1 MYSTPKA
8 SVSRQAASTS
18 SVHWGSCSRRGLDE
32 AARPQVIELGPDVE
46 VAPAVALRET
56 RQVAP
61 GDAPLLALHRD
72 RHHVQGVGEHP
83 DLALHVDAAE
93 LLADLLGGPREAL
106 VEPGQEPRRPEAALQ
121 AGQEDL
127 GRGGRHGAI
136 IEQPGAAGASW
147 LGQRAS
153 EARRGKIRAKLPPQ
167 RIGKYEVVG
176 KIGQG
181 AMGEV
186 FRAHDPVLNRDV
198 AIKRISAGLDTD
210 EMVRKRFQR
219 EAQSAALLSHPNIIT
234 VYELGFEGEQ
244 LFMAMELLDGI
255 DLKHVLTG
263 RKMTLDEKLE
273 VVEQICEGLAFAHAH
288 EIVHRDLKPANI
300 HVLPSGKV
308 KIMDFGLARLSGSEM
323 TSTGMVM
330 GTPHYMSP
338 EQVRGAKADAR
349 SDVFA
354 LGCVLYEILTGR
366 KPFDAESMHA
376 VLFKIMQEEPVPL
389 REAAPGTP
397 EALVQVVDRALA
409 KNPAERFENAGD
421 MLVGIRQAQ
430 QAVAAGRGH
439 ERVPGLERPPA
450 GPPPP
455 GAGRAPAR
463 ERSHASAVP
472 RNTVPPAT
480 APGSHWPLLLGLGL
494 ALAAVLGG
502 AWALRGYVLGG
513 PATPPAP
520 PAGVSQLAQRAID
533 SQVELARRKLEAGE
547 LADAVRQAEGALKL
561 DPQNASARQVL
572 DEAAATLR
580 RIDEALAAVR
590 AAGTDRERLARR
602 GPRPDGARPGPSRG
616 REGCDRRRQRVPPE
630 GRGGP
635 PARAAGAAGGRGR
648 PAPSAARLRRGGR
661 SRAPGRPGPGLRP
674 GRLGG
679 PPLPGG
685 PRAIRAGRAR
695 LPPVAVISSDPRTA
709 SAWYD
714 SANSPEGPAGR
725 GRPGRGLAEV
735 AGP

>member
-1 MYSTPKA
+1 M
-8 SVSRQAASTS
+8 
-18 SVHWGSCSRRGLDE
+18 H
-32 AARPQVIELGPDVE
+32 
-46 VAPAVALRET
+46 
-56 RQVAP
+56 
-61 GDAPLLALHRD
+61 
-72 RHHVQGVGEHP
+72 
-83 DLALHVDAAE
+83 
-93 LLADLLGGPREAL
+93 
-106 VEPGQEPRRPEAALQ
+106 
-121 AGQEDL
+121 
-127 GRGGRHGAI
+127 
-136 IEQPGAAGASW
+136 
-147 LGQRAS
+147 
-153 EARRGKIRAKLPPQ
+153 PQ

-244 LFMAMELLDGI
+244 LFMAMELLDGT
-255 DLKHVLTG
+255 DLKHVLTS
-263 RKMTLDEKLE
+263 RKLTLDDKLG

-354 LGCVLYEILTGR
+354 LGCVLYEIITGR

-376 VLFKIMQEEPVPL
+376 VLFKIMQEEPAPL

-409 KNPAERFENAGD
+409 KNPVERFENASE
-421 MLVGIRQAQ
+421 MLAGIRQAQ

-439 ERVPGLERPPA
+439 ERVPTLERPPA
-450 GPPPP
+450 AAPPREP
-455 GAGRAPAR
+455 GRAPAR
-463 ERSHASAVP
+463 ERSHASGVP
-472 RNTVPPAT
+472 RNTVPPT
-480 APGSHWPLLLGLGL
+480 GPGRRWALLVGLGL
-494 ALAAVLGG
+494 ALLAVLGG

-513 PATPPAP
+513 PATPASAP
-520 PAGVSQLAQRAID
+520 PEVSRLAQRAID

-547 LADAVRQAEGALKL
+547 FADAVRQAEGALKI
-561 DPQNASARQVL
+561 DPQNAAARQLL
-572 DEAAATLR
+572 DEAAVTLG
-580 RIDEALAAVR
+580 RIDEALGAVR
-590 AAGTDRERLARR
+590 AAGADRERLAQAALDLMALDPGHPEAEKAASAAGSAFRPRADEARR
-602 GPRPDGARPGPSRG
+602 LAQQARKAAEEKGAERTPAFS
-616 REGCDRRRQRVPPE
+616 EGADLVRQGDQALASGQNATAARRFLEARRQFE
-630 GRGGP
+630 
-635 PARAAGAAGGRGR
+635 
-648 PAPSAARLRRGGR
+648 
-661 SRAPGRPGPGLRP
+661 
-674 GRLGG
+674 
-679 PPLPGG
+679 
-685 PRAIRAGRAR
+685 RAR
-695 LPPVAVISSDPRTA
+695 RA
-709 SAWYD
+709 S
-714 SANSPEGPAGR
+714 R
-725 GRPGRGLAEV
+725 
-735 AGP
+735 

>member
-1 MYSTPKA
+1 
-8 SVSRQAASTS
+8 
-18 SVHWGSCSRRGLDE
+18 
-32 AARPQVIELGPDVE
+32 
-46 VAPAVALRET
+46 
-56 RQVAP
+56 
-61 GDAPLLALHRD
+61 
-72 RHHVQGVGEHP
+72 
-83 DLALHVDAAE
+83 
-93 LLADLLGGPREAL
+93 
-106 VEPGQEPRRPEAALQ
+106 
-121 AGQEDL
+121 
-127 GRGGRHGAI
+127 
-136 IEQPGAAGASW
+136 
-147 LGQRAS
+147 
-153 EARRGKIRAKLPPQ
+153 
-167 RIGKYEVVG
+167 
-176 KIGQG
+176 
-181 AMGEV
+181 
-186 FRAHDPVLNRDV
+186 
-198 AIKRISAGLDTD
+198 
-210 EMVRKRFQR
+210 
-219 EAQSAALLSHPNIIT
+219 
-234 VYELGFEGEQ
+234 
-244 LFMAMELLDGI
+244 
-255 DLKHVLTG
+255 
-263 RKMTLDEKLE
+263 

-376 VLFKIMQEEPVPL
+376 VLFKIMQEEPIPL

-450 GPPPP
+450 GPPLRE
-455 GAGRAPAR
+455 AGRAPAR
-463 ERSHASAVP
+463 ERSQASTA
-472 RNTVPPAT
+472 RRDTVPPAT
-480 APGSHWPLLLGLGL
+480 APGSPWALLLGLGL

-513 PATPPAP
+513 SATPPAP

-580 RIDEALAAVR
+580 RIDEALAAVQ
-590 AAGTDRERLARR
+590 AAGADRERLAGAALALMALDPGHPEAEKAATAAGSAFRPKAEEARR
-602 GPRPDGARPGPSRG
+602 LEQQA
-616 REGCDRRRQRVPPE
+616 RRRAEEKGAARVPAFAE
-630 GRGGP
+630 GADLERQGDQALASGLS
-635 PARAAGAAGGRGR
+635 A
-648 PAPSAARLRRGGR
+648 SAARRFLEA
-661 SRAPGRPGPGLRP
+661 RAQFE
-674 GRLGG
+674 
-679 PPLPGG
+679 
-685 PRAIRAGRAR
+685 RAGRASR
-695 LPPVAVISSDPRTA
+695 
-709 SAWYD
+709 
-714 SANSPEGPAGR
+714 
-725 GRPGRGLAEV
+725 
-735 AGP
+735 